1 MNLNINRTLFVIF
14 LFLLNG
20 CGGGSGDN
28 SATQDCSDSVN
39 CIPSPGDSNSGD
51 SDNPIIENVAI
62 NGSIH
67 LPNHKIAASYDYSNA
82 AGVSEGQT
90 KIRWIRN
97 GEMINEGSED
107 TYTLTADDG
116 GATFKVE
123 IIPTSAEGITGTL
136 VTSEEYQINFPQEF
150 TVRSS
155 CTNYRYAVAHNIIMD
170 SEGWYVFP
178 KKSKL
183 QIVDD
188 YGNVVDDLITLRSNS
203 LDISYPV
210 SDTTYAYLN
219 STSKEYYTEVSNKL
233 SHPDNKN
240 NNILISCY
248 YFNES
253 TAEEISFSMFIP
265 IAEQKVWAA
274 TKERL
279 SNDNINNSFFEVSF
293 LSDLYYRIYLAE
305 MNNHGEKGLAIQR
318 AREYFS
324 TNFPNLAYKE
334 LDATE
339 TQTRNGLLQLKS
351 PDSSQGAKYSQMQ
364 HLANSVA
371 AGRVDLVLD
380 QIETNYT
387 SYVLENNGCLDKV
400 LCVAF
405 IKDSRKPL
413 TEDYTF
419 EHGTDK
425 WSVSQNVV
433 SGAAASIKSILKGTS
448 PKDHDI
454 ELSFSNSYHN
464 NSELPTKLEVF
475 DVIEVTPENLSNLI
489 FSYENIK
496 ANAGCDE
503 YAGLCL
509 STGFAGYYFC
519 LVNSETNMS
528 FGCYMD
534 ITWDDPITLNIYFGN
549 LLNVS
554 SSEQN
559 YITKAADERYIA
571 TVSVGEILS
580 QHLHF
585 ARNNLSNIDSIYYGA
600 IASEITT
607 SDGICQKCKAHLAI
621 RDMGLF
627 EVSSSQ

>member
-1 MNLNINRTLFVIF
+1 MNLNIKRVLFVIF

-20 CGGGSGDN
+20 CGNED
-28 SATQDCSDSVN
+28 SATSQDCSGAVSCNTTPVN
-39 CIPSPGDSNSGD
+39 
-51 SDNPIIENVAI
+51 SDNPIIESVVI
-62 NGSIH
+62 NGSLH
-67 LPNHKIAASYDYSNA
+67 LPNHKITASYDYSNV
-82 AGVSEGQT
+82 AGIPEGLS

-97 GEMINEGSED
+97 GEVINEGSKD
-107 TYTLTADDG
+107 TYTLTDDDG

-123 IIPTSAEGITGTL
+123 VVPVSANGTTGAL
-136 VTSEEYQINFPQEF
+136 VTSEEYQIDFPQEF

-155 CTNYRYAVAHNIIMD
+155 CVNYRYAVARNIIMD
-170 SEGWYVFP
+170 SKGWYVFP

-210 SDTTYAYLN
+210 SDTSYAYLN

-248 YFNES
+248 YFNEN

-274 TKERL
+274 TKEKLRG
-279 SNDNINNSFFEVSF
+279 DNINNSFFEVSF
-293 LSDLYYRIYLAE
+293 LSDLYYRVYLAE
-305 MNNHGEKGLAIQR
+305 INKHGEKSVAIQR

-324 TNFPNLAYKE
+324 TNFPNLAYKK

-339 TQTRNGLLQLKS
+339 TQTRNGLFQLKS
-351 PDSSQGAKYSQMQ
+351 ADSAQGAKYSQMQ
-364 HLANSVA
+364 HLANNVA

-380 QIETNYT
+380 QIEANYT
-387 SYVLENNGCLDKV
+387 SYVLENKGCLDKV

-405 IKDSRKPL
+405 IKESRKPL
-413 TEDYTF
+413 TVDYTF

-425 WSVSQNVV
+425 WTINQNIV
-433 SGAAASIKSILKGTS
+433 SGAAASITSILKGTS

-454 ELSFSNSYHN
+454 ELNFSNSYHD

-475 DVIEVTPENLSNLI
+475 DVIEVAPESLSNLI
-489 FSYENIK
+489 FSYESIE

-503 YAGLCL
+503 FGGFCI

-528 FGCYMD
+528 FGCYID

-549 LLNVS
+549 ILNVS

-559 YITKAADERYIA
+559 YITKAAKERYIA
-571 TVSVGEILS
+571 TVSVGDILS
-580 QHLHF
+580 KYLHF
-585 ARNNLSNIDSIYYGA
+585 ARSNLSSIDTIYYGA

-607 SDGICQKCKAHLAI
+607 IDGVCQKCKAHLTI